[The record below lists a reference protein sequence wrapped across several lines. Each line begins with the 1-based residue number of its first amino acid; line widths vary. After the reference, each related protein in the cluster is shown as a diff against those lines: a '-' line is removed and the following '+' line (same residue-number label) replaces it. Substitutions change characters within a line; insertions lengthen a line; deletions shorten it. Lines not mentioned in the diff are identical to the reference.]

1 MKRKVLSI
9 FLCFVMILT
18 VIPMTAFADNET
30 SRTVYA
36 SGICGAQ
43 GDNLTWT
50 LYDDGELVISG
61 EGEMDNYYVDYY
73 DKDNNEEKFP
83 TWYDYYSKIDVI
95 TLEEGVTS
103 IGRHAFTGDNIGYY
117 KVNLPKSLSFYYG
130 HPFRANHNNCK
141 QGQYCVISYAGSESD
156 WDLLVRQKGSSENFN
171 DFIYQYGTRHFTV
184 KFDSED
190 MQPAIDLTAIG
201 LDRMNFT
208 EEGERDSIK
217 VYYYTA
223 GIEDAKIRW
232 TVNGDSVSYEPRI
245 DEASGLETTIVLVAQ
260 KYGEAE
266 IKAELVDAEG
276 NVLDSDSVTVKV
288 IIPKGMNI
296 IEKAEY
302 YATEAFLYMGAYGLA
317 FSFAFGLFLEAL
329 LSAPLVL
336 INMIFGYN
344 VF

>member
-9 FLCFVMILT
+9 FLCFVMIFT
-18 VIPMTAFADNET
+18 VIPMTAFADDEST
-30 SRTVYA
+30 RTVHA

-61 EGEMDNYYVDYY
+61 EGEMGNYYVDYY

-83 TWYDYYSKIDVI
+83 PWYDFYSQIDVI

-103 IGRHAFTGDNIGYY
+103 IGRHAFAGDNIGYY
-117 KVNLPKSLSFYYG
+117 KVNLPKSLNSYYG
-130 HPFRANHNNCK
+130 HPFRVNHHNCK
-141 QGQYCVISYAGSESD
+141 QGQHCVISYAGSESD
-156 WDLLVRQKGSSENFN
+156 WANVRQTGSSENFN
-171 DFIYQYGTRHFTV
+171 DFIYRYGKRHFV
-184 KFDSED
+184 LKFNSED

-201 LDRMNFT
+201 LDRLNFT
-208 EEGERDSIK
+208 EEGEFKSVN

-223 GIEDAKIRW
+223 GIEEAKIRW
-232 TVNGDSVSYEPRI
+232 TVSGDSLSYTPII
-245 DEASGLETTIVLVAQ
+245 DEASGLETGIKLVAE
-260 KYGEAE
+260 KYGEPE
-266 IKAELVDAEG
+266 IKAELVDSQG
-276 NVLDSDSVTVKV
+276 NVLDSDSVTAKV

-329 LSAPLVL
+329 LSVPLMLVNL
-336 INMIFGYN
+336 ILGYN

>member
-9 FLCFVMILT
+9 FLCFVMAFAA
-18 VIPMTAFADNET
+18 IPMTAFANDGST
-30 SRTVYA
+30 RTVSA
-36 SGICGAQ
+36 SGTCGAQ
-43 GDNLTWT
+43 GDNLIWT

-83 TWYDYYSKIDVI
+83 AWYEYYSQIDVI
-95 TLEEGVTS
+95 TLEEGITS

-117 KVNLPKSLSFYYG
+117 KVNLPKSLESYYG
-130 HPFRANHNNCK
+130 HPFRVNRKNCK
-141 QGQYCVISYAGSESD
+141 QGQYCVISYAGSESE
-156 WDLLVRQKGSSENFN
+156 WANVRQTGSSENFN
-171 DFIYQYGTRHFTV
+171 DLAYRYGTRYFV
-184 KFDSED
+184 LKFNSED
-190 MQPAIDLTAIG
+190 MQPTIDLIAIG
-201 LDRMNFT
+201 LDKLNFT
-208 EEGERDSIK
+208 EEGEFKSIN

-232 TVNGDSVSYEPRI
+232 TVSGDSLSYAPYV
-245 DEASGLETTIVLVAQ
+245 DEASGLETEIRLVAE
-260 KYGEAE
+260 KYGEPE

-276 NVLDSDSVTVKV
+276 NVLASDSVTAKV

-302 YATEAFLYMGAYGLA
+302 YATEAFLYAGAYGLW
-317 FSFAFGLFLEAL
+317 FSFAFGIFLEVL
-329 LSAPLVL
+329 LSAPFAL
-336 INMIFGYN
+336 INLIFGYN